1 MGTVLTATDFALNS
15 LVRHLR
21 EAVAVAVAVAVAL
34 TEDRLEALAVLATG
48 QKATSYLYLAYHPQ
62 DRGRYT

>member
-15 LVRHLR
+15 LVRRLR
-21 EAVAVAVAVAVAL
+21 EAAVAVAVAVAL